1 MGCQCAK
8 GRPTVKVMINH
19 TSERS
24 EQNSINSE
32 EPKNINQEFSKGKNK
47 RSSLLDSKGKKFTIN
62 SESNLIRVKRKKNN
76 DNSSNNS
83 DHDPPNFA
91 NLSLNHKPRTVQVQ
105 NSNSFVTSLP
115 SFNEYNNITIEP
127 APRHNTLLLNNMP
140 NQNCFYIDYFT
151 KQKVELN
158 IGRTYNRCNNNT
170 NKLSISNSSLSYDH
184 TPSFSE
190 DNSSNCKGIV
200 NVTNIT
206 NINITPVFVD
216 NKSKKAS
223 SKV

>member
-62 SESNLIRVKRKKNN
+62 SESNLIRVKRKKN
-76 DNSSNNS
+76 DCNSSNNS
-83 DHDPPNFA
+83 EHDPSNFA
-91 NLSLNHKPRTVQVQ
+91 NLSLNHKPRTVQAQ

-127 APRHNTLLLNNMP
+127 APRHNTLLLNNVQ

-151 KQKVELN
+151 KQKVH
-158 IGRTYNRCNNNT
+158 IGCTYNRCNNNT

-216 NKSKKAS
+216 NKTS

>member
-8 GRPTVKVMINH
+8 GRPNVKVMINH

-24 EQNSINSE
+24 EHSINE
-32 EPKNINQEFSKGKNK
+32 DPNQEFSNGNHK
-47 RSSLLDSKGKKFTIN
+47 RSSIIDSKAKKFTIN
-62 SESNLIRVKRKKNN
+62 SESNLIRIRRKSKNE
-76 DNSSNNS
+76 NNS
-83 DHDPPNFA
+83 EDEQQ
-91 NLSLNHKPRTVQVQ
+91 NLSLNHKPRTIQMQ

-127 APRHNTLLLNNMP
+127 APRQRTNTLLLNNIQ

-158 IGRTYNRCNNNT
+158 IGCCYNRCNNNT
-170 NKLSISNSSLSYDH
+170 NKLSISNSSLSCDH

-216 NKSKKAS
+216 NKKSS
-223 SKV
+223 SKM